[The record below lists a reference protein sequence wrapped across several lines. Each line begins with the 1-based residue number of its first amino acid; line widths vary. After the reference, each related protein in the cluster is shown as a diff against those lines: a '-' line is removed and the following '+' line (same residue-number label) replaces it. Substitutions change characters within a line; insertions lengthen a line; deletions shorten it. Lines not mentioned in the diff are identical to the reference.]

1 MKKVKIKNNGV
12 PGEIRALFGKFYL
25 FSFIYIIFFG
35 IIYPFFLLKRVSI
48 VSSILIFILLI
59 IVYIYMID
67 DVRTKKKT
75 FFSNMYFY
83 LIIIVFFV
91 ISFSLVRFILT
102 LEF

>member
-1 MKKVKIKNNGV
+1 
-12 PGEIRALFGKFYL
+12 
-25 FSFIYIIFFG
+25 
-35 IIYPFFLLKRVSI
+35 
-48 VSSILIFILLI
+48 
-59 IVYIYMID
+59 MID